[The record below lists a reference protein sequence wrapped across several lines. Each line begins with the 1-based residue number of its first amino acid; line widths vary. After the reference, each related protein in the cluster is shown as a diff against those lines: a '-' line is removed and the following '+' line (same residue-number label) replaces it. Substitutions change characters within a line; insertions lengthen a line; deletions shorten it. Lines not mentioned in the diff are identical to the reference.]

1 MIRDDLSAAVR
12 ASLAALGVEPPADVV
27 LERPRVPEHGDWST
41 NVALATAKAAGRN
54 PRELATELAASLND
68 AQIPHVE
75 SVEVAGPGFV
85 NFRLRDTWL
94 HEVLKEVVAA
104 GVADY
109 ARPDIGHGERVMVE
123 FVSANP
129 TGPLHVGNGWFASYG
144 DALARLFERT
154 GHEVTREYYV
164 NDTGGQVR
172 RFGASVL
179 ARKHGQPVPE
189 DGYPGQF
196 VADLAAEYDG
206 PDDVSAAGGWG
217 GEHVLADIKATLES
231 INIHFD
237 EWYSQAS
244 IEESGA
250 VAEAIAELRD
260 KGLIFDREGATWL
273 RTEDFGDPRKE
284 RVLIKS
290 NGDVTY
296 LGGDIAYHRNKFI
309 LRGYDR
315 VIDVWGSDHQAQVP
329 SLIAAMEAL
338 GVARGRLEVKLG
350 QMVSLA
356 SGRMSKRLG
365 NTVDLS
371 ELIDDIGPDATRLL
385 TLLSSIDSATTID
398 LDVIREQSRENPV
411 YYVQYAHAR
420 IASINRVAAERGVE
434 RLPLA
439 SVDPSLL
446 VHDRELDLLRTLFE
460 LPDTMVAALEERAP
474 HKVTTWVRELA
485 DRFHGFYHDCYVMG
499 EGVSAELTQ
508 ARLWLVE
515 AVRIGLT
522 IGLDVLGV
530 HAPDSM

>member
-1 MIRDDLSAAVR
+1 VIRDDLSAAVR
-12 ASLAALGVEPPADVV
+12 ASLTALGVEPPAEIV

-54 PRELATELAASLND
+54 PRELATQLAAALND
-68 AQIPHVE
+68 AHLRHVE
-75 SVEVAGPGFV
+75 NVEVAGPGFV

-94 HEVLKEVVAA
+94 HEVLLDVVES
-104 GVADY
+104 GVDGY
-109 ARPDIGHGERVMVE
+109 AKPDLGHGERVMVE

-144 DALARLFERT
+144 DALARLFDRT
-154 GHEVTREYYV
+154 GYQVTREYYV

-172 RFGASVL
+172 RFGASLL

-196 VADLAAEYDG
+196 VADLAERYEG
-206 PDDVSAAGGWG
+206 PDDVAEAGRWG
-217 GEHVLADIKATLES
+217 GEQVLAEIKATLES
-231 INIHFD
+231 INIHYD

-250 VAEAIAELRD
+250 VAETIEVLRA

-284 RVLIKS
+284 RVVVKS

-296 LGGDIAYHRNKFI
+296 LGGDIAYHRNKFMI
-309 LRGYDR
+309 RGYDR
-315 VIDVWGSDHQAQVP
+315 VIDVWGADHQAQVP
-329 SLIAAMEAL
+329 SLLAAVEAL
-338 GVARGRLEVKLG
+338 GVPRGHLEVKIG

-371 ELIDDIGPDATRLL
+371 ELIEDIGPDATRLL

-420 IASINRVAAERGVE
+420 IASINRVAAERGVD

-439 SVDPSLL
+439 GVDVALL
-446 VHDRELDLLRTLFE
+446 VHERELDVLRALFE
-460 LPDTMVAALEERAP
+460 LPDVMQAAVEERAP

-499 EGVSAELTQ
+499 EGVSPELTQ

-515 AVRIGLT
+515 AVRIGLA
-522 IGLDVLGV
+522 IGLEMLGV

>member
-1 MIRDDLSAAVR
+1 MIRDDLAAAVR
-12 ASLAALGVEPPADVV
+12 ASLAALGVEPPSEIV
-27 LERPRVPEHGDWST
+27 LERPRVAEHGDWST

-54 PRELATELAASLND
+54 PRELANELATQLRT

-75 SVEVAGPGFV
+75 AVDVAGPGFV

-94 HEVLKEVVAA
+94 HEVLRDVVA
-104 GVADY
+104 GGTEGY
-109 ARPDIGHGERVMVE
+109 AKPDIGHGEKVMVE

-154 GHEVTREYYV
+154 GHSVFREYYV

-179 ARKHGQPVPE
+179 ARKHGQPVPA
-189 DGYPGQF
+189 DGYPGQY
-196 VADLAAEYDG
+196 VADLGARYDG
-206 PDDVSAAGGWG
+206 PDDVTEAGRWG
-217 GEHVLADIKATLES
+217 AEHVLDDIKATLER
-231 INIHFD
+231 INIGFD

-250 VAEAIAELRD
+250 VAEAIDELRA

-296 LGGDIAYHRNKFI
+296 LGGDVAYHRNKFFV
-309 LRGYDR
+309 RGYDR
-315 VIDVWGSDHQAQVP
+315 VIDVWGADHQAQVP

-338 GVARGRLEVKLG
+338 GVPRGQLEVKIG

-385 TLLSSIDSATTID
+385 TLLSSVDSAPTID

-434 RLPLA
+434 RRPLA
-439 SVDPSLL
+439 TTDLSLL
-446 VHDRELDLLRTLFE
+446 VHERELDLLRTLFE
-460 LPDTMVAALEERAP
+460 LPDVMVAALEERAP

-499 EGVSAELTQ
+499 EGVSDELTQ

-515 AVRIGLT
+515 AVRIGLA

-530 HAPDSM
+530 HAPDAM

>member
-1 MIRDDLSAAVR
+1 MIRDDLSAALR
-12 ASLAALGVEPPADVV
+12 ASLAGLGVEPSAEIV

-54 PRELATELAASLND
+54 PRELAADLATALTA

-75 SVEVAGPGFV
+75 SVEIAGPGFI

-94 HEVLKEVVAA
+94 FEVLREVIDE
-104 GVADY
+104 GVDGY
-109 ARPDIGHGERVMVE
+109 ATPDIGHGERVMVE

-144 DALARLFERT
+144 DAIARLFQRT

-189 DGYPGQF
+189 DGYPGAF
-196 VADLAAEYDG
+196 VAELGARYDG
-206 PDDVSAAGGWG
+206 PDDIAAAGRWG
-217 GEHVLADIKATLES
+217 GEQVLENIKATLES

-250 VAEAIAELRD
+250 VAEAIDELRD

-296 LGGDIAYHRNKFI
+296 LGGDIAYHRNKFMI
-309 LRGYDR
+309 RGYHR
-315 VIDVWGSDHQAQVP
+315 VIDVWGADHQAQVA
-329 SLIAAMEAL
+329 SLLAAMEAL
-338 GVARGRLEVKLG
+338 GVPRGDLEVKIG

-356 SGRMSKRLG
+356 SGKMSKRAG

-371 ELIDDIGPDATRLL
+371 ELIEDIGPDATRLL
-385 TLLSSIDSATTID
+385 TLLSSIDSGPTID

-420 IASINRVAAERGVE
+420 IASINRVAAERGVA
-434 RLPLA
+434 RLPIDA
-439 SVDPSLL
+439 VDLTLL
-446 VHDRELDLLRTLFE
+446 VHDRELDILRTLFE
-460 LPDTMVAALEERAP
+460 LPDVMAAAVEERAP

-515 AVRIGLT
+515 AVRIGLA

-530 HAPDSM
+530 HAPEVM